1 MNELNTYLV
10 ALSQSQSYNQHMN
23 HDTLNIILTILLLLP
38 MLVIPIVGFIDLYRS
53 RRETNRVLFGSV
65 YPDEQ

>member
-10 ALSQSQSYNQHMN
+10 ALSQSQSYNHDMN
-23 HDTLNIILTILLLLP
+23 HDTINIILTILLLLP
-38 MLVIPIVGFIDLYRS
+38 MLVIPIVGFIELVRD

-65 YPDEQ
+65 HPDEQ